1 MIEDVVAILVRAI
14 ERYATEYVEEK
25 AKVYYSDNAIR
36 LYLEEVDM
44 DYTEDW
50 RLIFEVDGRK

>member
-50 RLIFEVDGRK
+50 RLIFEVDERK

>member
-25 AKVYYSDNAIR
+25 AKVYYFDNAIR

-50 RLIFEVDGRK
+50 RLIFEVDERK